1 MDNSLHP
8 PLQPQLTIF
17 FPYNNIH
24 MMSIFPSF
32 FHILL
37 SLWSLASCVCVP
49 SRSVMSDSLRP
60 DGPWPVRFLCPRD
73 FPGKNTGVGCH
84 FLLQGTE
91 PGSSAVGQMATHTA
105 LKVNKFYLYI
115 QLLKF
120 LNIQPTWFIQAGY
133 HWPVIIKCRLSN
145 KSFFNKNNLTRRM
158 LCNEN
163 VCCSLSVFIIAT
175 ELDFMWEILR
185 YHTFFSPYI

>member
-1 MDNSLHP
+1 MYIWYKHKHKCMYTLKCRCLFKSLWGKNCFCCVDGC
-8 PLQPQLTIF
+8 PQLCISSK
-17 FPYNNIH
+17 FP
-24 MMSIFPSF
+24 
-32 FHILL
+32 
-37 SLWSLASCVCVP
+37 VVTD
-49 SRSVMSDSLRP
+49 DS
-60 DGPWPVRFLCPRD
+60 
-73 FPGKNTGVGCH
+73 
-84 FLLQGTE
+84 TE

-158 LCNEN
+158 LCHEN